1 MTDVAQ
7 HQDAPA
13 RHSVARRWHRARAAY
28 RLVNTA
34 THHVLGFTVKLA
46 LAVYFLF
53 VIVFLFLRYA
63 VLPNIDYYKP
73 DIERAASRALGN
85 EVSIARVYASWQGM
99 RPNLFLGDVVLRDRQ
114 GRELLALPS
123 ISATLSWW
131 SVAALE
137 PRFASLELIRPNLA
151 VRRDARGKLFVAGIA
166 LADTKGKGGGA
177 NWLLSQREVVVRQG
191 RLRWTDELRGVPPLA
206 LEDLN
211 LALYNNWTHHRFA
224 LTAAAPAALAQPL
237 DVRADF
243 THRFGADS
251 ADASRWKGELFVD
264 LRGADFAVLGQYADA
279 PLAVSAGRGSL
290 RAWLTLDQAKLA
302 AFTADVGLSGV
313 KARLGRDLPP
323 LDLARVSG
331 RVSAREHFPAGQDD
345 GKPTFGARGHDISLA
360 NFALETADGLT
371 LSAAALSE
379 RFTAAAGGKQD
390 SYMLSASELDLKT
403 LARLAAQLPLSAS
416 QRRAL
421 ADFAPRGRLLGLD
434 ARWEGKY
441 PALANY
447 RVRARVDGLGIEAQP
462 ARLARPNVAPLPALP
477 GFDNLSGSIDV
488 SDKGGSVQLD
498 SRKLV
503 LQLPGWFAD
512 PAMPF
517 DQLAL
522 RARWSFLPRDELLV
536 QVDSMEF
543 AQGELRGKLS
553 GKHQMPLQRVR
564 GGPLGVI
571 DLDASVDGFA
581 IASIGRF
588 LPLQTPPRLR
598 AWLTGALVG
607 GTGRDVT
614 LKLRGELSQF
624 PFRAPERAAGNRA
637 AGVRA
642 PGVRAAGVRA
652 AGEFKVAGRIEN
664 GALNYTPLHHADDG
678 KSPLWPLAEAIN
690 GTIVFDRTRM
700 EIKADSARTHGVAL
714 SAVKAVVPDLMSH
727 DMQLEI
733 DGSAAGPLQDFLHYV
748 AASPVLGWIGRF
760 TEHTKA
766 TGNARL
772 ALKLRLPLVRLA
784 ESTVQGALQ
793 LANNDVVLIKDMP
806 PLQATLGK
814 IEFTEHG
821 VNLNGVGASFLGG
834 PLALTGGSLRDRSIA
849 IKLGGTVSGDGLRA
863 SFKAPAVQRL
873 LTRFS
878 GATRYAGLVTV
889 KDHQLQVT
897 VDSSLAGL
905 GLDFPAPLK
914 KAAPEALPVHFTLAS
929 LPSETGVSRDEVRL
943 TLGSSISARYLRQ
956 KAGDGPWR
964 VVRGGIG
971 VNMPPPEPDSGLI
984 FNVNMKSLNVDQWS
998 ALAGSLAAGP
1008 AEAAASAGADGGLDL
1023 GQYIMPDM
1031 LAARAAELIV
1041 GDRKL
1046 DNVVVGAS
1054 RQKDSW
1060 QASIDARQVAGHVAW
1075 SETPNGL
1082 GKVTA
1087 RLATLLIPESAKADV
1102 KDLLEGGKSP
1112 AASIPALDIVAER
1125 FELFNKQLGRL
1136 ELQASNVPAL
1146 AGREWR
1152 INKLSLITPDGE
1164 LKAAGKWLTKD
1175 GRSSTSL
1182 NFVLDIADAGR
1193 LLDRFGFPD
1202 TLKHGKGKLNGDIA
1216 WNGVPYTL
1224 DAPSLSGQIELDLAA
1239 GQFLKQDPGAAKLL
1253 GVLSLQALPRLL
1265 KLDFHD
1271 VFSQGLAFDGISA
1284 DAVIAKGV
1292 IRTNNLKMHGLA
1304 ATVLM
1309 EGTADIANETTN
1321 LHVIVIPEFNLGT
1334 GPLVYALAIN
1344 PVVGLGGFLAQ
1355 LFLRAPMMKALT
1367 YHMQVTGPWK
1377 APVITKLDKSGKPRE
1392 PTPAAAP

>member
-1 MTDVAQ
+1 M
-7 HQDAPA
+7 
-13 RHSVARRWHRARAAY
+13 
-28 RLVNTA
+28 LNTA
-34 THHVLGFTVKLA
+34 THHVLGFTVKLV

-53 VIVFLFLRYA
+53 VFVFLFLRYA

-85 EVSIARVYASWQGM
+85 EVSIARVYASWQGQ

-131 SVAALE
+131 SVAALA
-137 PRFASLELIRPNLA
+137 PRFASIELIRPELA
-151 VRRDARGKLFVAGIA
+151 VRRDVQGKLFVAGIA
-166 LADTKGKGGGA
+166 LADTRGGGGGA
-177 NWLLSQREVVVRQG
+177 NWLLSQREIVVRQG
-191 RLRWTDELRGVPPLA
+191 RLRWTDELRGAPPLA
-206 LEDLN
+206 LENLN

-224 LTAAAPAALAQPL
+224 LTAAAPAALASPL
-237 DVRADF
+237 DIRADF

-251 ADASRWKGELFVD
+251 ADATRWKGELFVD
-264 LRGADFAVLGQYADA
+264 LRGADFAVLGQYVDA
-279 PLAVSAGRGSL
+279 PVAVSEGRGSL

-313 KARLGRDLPP
+313 KARLGRTLAP
-323 LDLARVSG
+323 LELARVSG
-331 RVSAREHFPAGQDD
+331 RVSAREHFPAGQAD

-360 NFALETADGLT
+360 DFGLETADGLT
-371 LSAAALSE
+371 LRAAALSE
-379 RFTAAAGGKQD
+379 RFTAAAGGRQD
-390 SYMLSASELDLKT
+390 RYQLSASELDLKT
-403 LARLAAQLPLSAS
+403 LARLAAQLPISAS
-416 QRRAL
+416 QRQAL

-434 ARWEGKY
+434 ARWEGTY

-447 RVRARVDGLGIEAQP
+447 RVRARVDGLGIAAQP
-462 ARLARPNVAPLPALP
+462 ARLARPNVAPVPALP

-488 SDKGGSVQLD
+488 GDQGGSVQLD

-517 DQLAL
+517 DHLGL
-522 RARWSFLPRDELLV
+522 RARWSFLPQDELLV
-536 QVDSMEF
+536 QVDAMEF
-543 AQGELRGKLS
+543 AQGALRGKLS
-553 GKHQMPLQRVR
+553 GRHQMPLQRAR
-564 GGPLGVI
+564 GGTLGRI

-581 IASIGRF
+581 IDSIGRY

-598 AWLTGALVG
+598 AWLTGALLG

-614 LKLRGELSQF
+614 LKLRGDLVQF
-624 PFRAPERAAGNRA
+624 PFRAPARGAGRA

-642 PGVRAAGVRA
+642 PG
-652 AGEFKVAGRIEN
+652 EFRVAGRLEN
-664 GALNYTPLHHADDG
+664 ASLNYTPLHHGDDG
-678 KSPLWPLAEAIN
+678 KSPLWPLLEGID
-690 GTIVFDRTRM
+690 GTILFDRTRM
-700 EIKADSARTHGVAL
+700 EIKAERARTGGVAL
-714 SAVKAVVPDLMSH
+714 SAVKAVVPDLMAG

-733 DGSAAGPLQDFLHYV
+733 DGAAAAPLQEFLHYV

-772 ALKLRLPLVRLA
+772 ALRLRLPLARLA

-793 LANNDVVLIKDMP
+793 LANNDVVLIKDLP
-806 PLQATLGK
+806 PLQSTLGK
-814 IEFTEHG
+814 IEFTERS

-834 PLALTGGSLRDRSIA
+834 PLALTGGTLRDRSIA

-889 KDHQLQVT
+889 KERALQVT
-897 VDSSLAGL
+897 LDSNMAGL
-905 GLDFPAPLK
+905 GLDFPAPLRK
-914 KAAPEALPVHFTLAS
+914 TAPEALPVHFTLAS
-929 LPSETGVSRDEVRL
+929 LPGAAGLARDEIRL
-943 TLGSSISARYLRQ
+943 TLGSSIAARYLRQ

-964 VVRGGIG
+964 VLRGGIG
-971 VNMPPPEPDSGLI
+971 VNLPPPEPDSGVI
-984 FNVNMKSLNVDQWS
+984 VNVNMKSLNVDQWS
-998 ALAGSLAAGP
+998 AVAGTLAAGP
-1008 AEAAASAGADGGLDL
+1008 AEAAASAAAGGALEL
-1023 GQYIMPDM
+1023 GQYILPDM
-1031 LAARAAELIV
+1031 LAARATELII
-1041 GDRKL
+1041 GERKL
-1046 DNVVVGAS
+1046 DNVVVGAT
-1054 RQKDSW
+1054 RQNDNW

-1075 SETPNGL
+1075 VATPNGL

-1087 RLATLLIPESAKADV
+1087 RLATLLIPESAKAEV
-1102 KDLLEGGKSP
+1102 KDLLEGGKG
-1112 AASIPALDIVAER
+1112 AAATIPALDIVAER

-1136 ELQASNVPAL
+1136 ELLASNVPAL

-1175 GRSSTSL
+1175 GRSSTNL
-1182 NFVLDIADAGR
+1182 NFVLDIGDAGR

-1224 DAPSLSGQIELDLAA
+1224 DAPSLSGQIELDLAG

-1309 EGTADIANETTN
+1309 EGTADVANETTN

-1344 PVVGLGGFLAQ
+1344 PIVGLGGYLAQ
-1355 LFLRAPMMKALT
+1355 LFLRAPMMKAMT
-1367 YHMQVTGPWK
+1367 YHMRVAGPWK
-1377 APVITKLDKSGKPRE
+1377 APVITKLDKNGKPKGA
-1392 PTPAAAP
+1392 PAPAAAPAVAP